1 MKNCGMWCLCLPL
14 LFLLVGWSQ
23 SLSGGPEEG
32 GGAND
37 GRGILSAPAHRDWAV
52 SPAVG
57 FVFGG
62 LLGDVPGSDDIAYGV
77 KVSHRMRP
85 GLRTV
90 YSVSALGGS
99 QDFIF
104 LNARADYFFRRDAL
118 LEPFASAGA
127 GLITGD
133 TGTEFDFLFGAGLEV
148 SLTDRFSVE
157 EAAIVHLSPAQAL
170 TDREGNPFTVLESSI
185 NFWF

>member
-1 MKNCGMWCLCLPL
+1 M
-14 LFLLVGWSQ
+14 
-23 SLSGGPEEG
+23 
-32 GGAND
+32 
-37 GRGILSAPAHRDWAV
+37 
-52 SPAVG
+52 G

-62 LLGDVPGSDDIAYGV
+62 LLADAPGSDDIAYGV
-77 KVSHRMRP
+77 RVSHRMRS

-90 YSVSALGGS
+90 YGASALGGS
-99 QDFIF
+99 QRFVF
-104 LNARADYFFRRDAL
+104 LNARADYLFRRDAL
-118 LEPFASAGA
+118 LAPFAAAGA
-127 GLITGD
+127 GLIAGD

-148 SLTDRFSVE
+148 SLTDRLSVE